1 MIDKGKRPG
10 GNVPLVCQLGSWTTR
25 GIADLVHVLAI
36 LRILPILASHDILP
50 SNPLSTL

>member
-36 LRILPILASHDILP
+36 LHTPPTQAFHDILP
-50 SNPLSTL
+50 LNPL